1 MKPPLVTAVLPFSN
15 PLRLNLARKAVNNF
29 IRQNYTPYELII
41 VNNTDVDVL
50 TNDNMAT
57 EAMREQGCNLVEIR
71 APRDLNASAMRNHGI
86 RAAKGEWI
94 FPIDDDDWCHPSRL
108 MFQMAHRSGAR
119 PVVLRHQLRVDV
131 SPLREIDR
139 QAGGSFKPLLHL
151 VDKPA
156 NGVASTILFPRQVG
170 EASNGISWLYD
181 ESINTGEHDELLAR
195 VAEEEGGVVVVDNSH
210 NTFVTGMHWPI
221 LSIAVYHGMNEL
233 SFDKFF
239 DGMHVPTDR
248 NIVPPGLLASDVD
261 QLRVVL
267 ASYNFQV
274 K

>member
-1 MKPPLVTAVLPFSN
+1 MKPPLVTAILPFFN
-15 PLRLNLARKAVNNF
+15 PLRINLARKAVNNF

-71 APRDLNASAMRNHGI
+71 APRDLNAAAMRNHGI
-86 RAAKGEWI
+86 LSAHGDWI
-94 FPIDDDDWCHPSRL
+94 MPVDDDDWFHPSRL
-108 MFQMAHRSGAR
+108 MYQMAHRSGTM

-139 QAGGSFKPLLHL
+139 QAGGSFKPLLYL

-156 NGVASTILFPRQVG
+156 NGVASTMLFPRQEG
-170 EASNGISWLYD
+170 GAPNGISWLYD
-181 ESINTGEHDELLAR
+181 ESLNIGEHEELLAR
-195 VAEEEGGVVVVDNSH
+195 ISEEEGGHIVADNSH

-233 SFDKFF
+233 SFDRFF
-239 DGMHVPTDR
+239 DGMPGPIDR
-248 NIVPPGLLASDVD
+248 NIVPPGLVASDVD